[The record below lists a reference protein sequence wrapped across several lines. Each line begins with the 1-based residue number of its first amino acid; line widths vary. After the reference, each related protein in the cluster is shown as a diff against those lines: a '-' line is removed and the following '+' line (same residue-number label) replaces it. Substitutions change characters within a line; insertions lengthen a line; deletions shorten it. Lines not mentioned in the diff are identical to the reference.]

1 MNQNSVYPSRTQ
13 DRRKWIEEN
22 RQARNVVDPWKPYAF
37 HNERELS
44 PDGSIVEMSV
54 IFLSNK
60 ECPWRC
66 LMCDLWK
73 NTTGEPVP
81 VGAIPHQIKWAL
93 SKLPTAKQL
102 KLYNSGSFFDHKAI
116 PKEDYAKI
124 AELLKPYERVIV
136 ESHPDLIGDETLC
149 FRDMIDGKLEVAMGL
164 ETAHPGVLAK
174 LNKGITLESFQKKAA
189 FLAENNIDLRVFIL
203 VKPPFLNDRESFE
216 WGCRSLDF
224 AFESGATAAIL
235 IPTRSGNGA
244 MEMLAQQ
251 GNFSPPDIHL
261 LESVLDYGIHLKK
274 GRVFADLWDLDKFS
288 NCDICYTRRKNR
300 MENINRT
307 QSAQPLIECDSCKY
321 HSIL

>member
-1 MNQNSVYPSRTQ
+1 MIQNSVYPSRTR
-13 DRRKWIEEN
+13 DRRKWIEEK
-22 RQARNVVDPWKPYAF
+22 RRTRNVVDHREPYAF
-37 HNERELS
+37 QNEQELS
-44 PDGSIVEMSV
+44 PDGEIAETSV
-54 IFLSNK
+54 VFLTNR

-73 NTTGEPVP
+73 NTTMESVP
-81 VGAIPHQIKWAL
+81 VGAIPQQIEWAL
-93 SKLPTAKQL
+93 AKLPSAKQV

-116 PKEDYAKI
+116 PRDDYESI
-124 AELLKPYERVIV
+124 ASLLKPYQRVIV
-136 ESHPDLIGDETLC
+136 ESHPDLVGDDTLR

-164 ETAHPGVLAK
+164 ETAHPEVLSK
-174 LNKGITLESFQKKAA
+174 LNKGITLETFQKKAA
-189 FLAENNIDLRVFIL
+189 FLTENNIDLRVFIL

-261 LESVLDYGIHLKK
+261 LESVLDYGIQLKK

-288 NCDICYTRRKNR
+288 NCNICFTRRKNR